1 MLGIHIG
8 KDKTQAEYTA
18 LKANFDNIF
27 INDVKV
33 NSENVNVDK
42 IDFSQDIVYNGYPY
56 TNDDENYYHI
66 DINLPILNI
75 KNDDVVK
82 KINADIKEKFYDKA
96 TNDIMRRRTGFT
108 NYQVNYMA
116 YVNDG
121 AISIVIKEV
130 EKSQNKAEAVKIS
143 TYNYSIPDKKEIGLK
158 DLIKLKGITEE
169 SVQNTINSTIKVAA
183 DNALEISK
191 QYGATFTRDLN
202 DSMYKIENIKDYFL
216 TDDRICLYHI

>member
-1 MLGIHIG
+1 
-8 KDKTQAEYTA
+8 
-18 LKANFDNIF
+18 
-27 INDVKV
+27 
-33 NSENVNVDK
+33 
-42 IDFSQDIVYNGYPY
+42 
-56 TNDDENYYHI
+56 
-66 DINLPILNI
+66 
-75 KNDDVVK
+75 
-82 KINADIKEKFYDKA
+82 
-96 TNDIMRRRTGFT
+96 MRRRTGFT

-158 DLIKLKGITEE
+158 DLIKLKGVTEE
-169 SVQNTINSTIKVAA
+169 SVQNAIDSTIKIAA

>member
-1 MLGIHIG
+1 MI
-8 KDKTQAEYTA
+8 K
-18 LKANFDNIF
+18 
-27 INDVKV
+27 
-33 NSENVNVDK
+33 
-42 IDFSQDIVYNGYPY
+42 
-56 TNDDENYYHI
+56 
-66 DINLPILNI
+66 INLVCLG
-75 KNDDVVK
+75 
-82 KINADIKEKFYDKA
+82 DIKEKFYDKA